1 MIVDSRYFYGR
12 GEVLRINLP
21 PLERAPKIRCCEQFW
36 DKLNEWFFAIGYKE
50 QKEYTANNGTDF
62 EEIRA
67 ALERCVRVRGAR
79 QQEEG
84 NHCSVAV
91 PVQRFRAVQG
101 ALVLTT
107 PGGEID
113 AVLRED
119 LRIIL
124 FIFMFTSLVTIM
136 LSLLMAGHI
145 AEPIRRLSGAAAA
158 VSRGNAKRVEIPDFS
173 TRRDEIGHLSSSL
186 RDMTQS
192 LYNRIEAIEAFAADV
207 AHELKNPLT
216 ISALGG

>member
-1 MIVDSRYFYGR
+1 M
-12 GEVLRINLP
+12 
-21 PLERAPKIRCCEQFW
+21 
-36 DKLNEWFFAIGYKE
+36 
-50 QKEYTANNGTDF
+50 
-62 EEIRA
+62 
-67 ALERCVRVRGAR
+67 
-79 QQEEG
+79 
-84 NHCSVAV
+84 
-91 PVQRFRAVQG
+91 QRFRAVQG

-124 FIFMFTSLVTIM
+124 FIFMFTSLVTII

-145 AEPIRRLSGAAAA
+145 AEPIRRLSYAAAA
-158 VSRGNAKRVEIPDFS
+158 VSRGNTQ
-173 TRRDEIGHLSSSL
+173 TRGDSRFFHPAATEIGHLSSSL
-186 RDMTQS
+186 REMTSS

-216 ISALGG
+216 SLRSAR